1 MGRIGCLELLARLN
15 QAFTPRYNGRDL
27 TIRRRHATGQRW
39 SGPRQ
44 CRKRVA
50 WRCL

>member
-1 MGRIGCLELLARLN
+1 MGRIAGLELLARLN
-15 QAFTPRYNGRDL
+15 QAFTPRYNGRGL
-27 TIRRRHATGQRW
+27 TIRRRHEMGQRW